1 MRLPFRQA
9 VSMLLVAFILNCFQA
24 ARVSADENGPSIEKV
39 RQDWAVLK
47 YKTDR
52 SQQVLAFEALNDYL
66 DTEMKQNPNNPSLL
80 AWRGTVLST
89 YANLKGGLGAVKI
102 LEEAKGYLEQSIAL
116 DDTAEQGLAHVILGA
131 LYYKAPGWPISFK
144 DNKEAIKHLEKG
156 LTLNPN
162 GIDANYFYGDYWKE
176 QGDKEKAREYL
187 SAVLKA
193 PVRENNVVADEGR
206 RQEAEK
212 ALQAL

>member
-1 MRLPFRQA
+1 MRLPFRHA

-24 ARVSADENGPSIEKV
+24 ARVSAEENWSSVEKA

-47 YKTDR
+47 YKTDK
-52 SQQVLAFEALNDYL
+52 SQQILAFEALNDYL

-89 YANLKGGLGAVKI
+89 YANLKGGLGAVKV

-116 DDTAEQGLAHVILGA
+116 DETAEQGLAHVILGA

-144 DNKEAIKHLEKG
+144 DNKEAMKHLERG
-156 LTLNPN
+156 LILNPT
-162 GIDANYFYGDYWKE
+162 GIEANYFYGDYWKV
-176 QGDKEKAREYL
+176 QGDKMKARRYL
-187 SAVLKA
+187 TAVLSA
-193 PVRENNVVADEGR
+193 PVRDNHIIADEGR
-206 RQEAEK
+206 RQEAEQALK
-212 ALQAL
+212 AL